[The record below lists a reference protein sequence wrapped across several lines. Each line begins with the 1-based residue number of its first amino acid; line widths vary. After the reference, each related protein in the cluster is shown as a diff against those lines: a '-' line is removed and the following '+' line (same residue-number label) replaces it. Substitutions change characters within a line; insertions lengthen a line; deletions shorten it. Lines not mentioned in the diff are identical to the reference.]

1 MNNILLL
8 HFWNVVVLII
18 TMHFDNVPIWAD
30 QEMYLLKKI
39 LKAEFTFSCRN
50 YSLYNRLA
58 SHKTNRRVNTQLEII
73 PREQSH
79 HVRQF
84 SKEELL

>member
-8 HFWNVVVLII
+8 HFLSVVVLII

-39 LKAEFTFSCRN
+39 LKVEFTFSCRN
-50 YSLYNRLA
+50 YSLYNRLV
-58 SHKTNRRVNTQLEII
+58 SHKTNRRVNTQLGVI
-73 PREQSH
+73 PREQGCR
-79 HVRQF
+79 VRQF
-84 SKEELL
+84 